1 MVYMAM
7 ALSLLHTT
15 QQLEANSSVL
25 NTVKLA
31 LSRSES
37 FQLFPVT
44 GHCILVNAKAGT
56 FADPDRILSKVVAS
70 TREGRCQIRRMSSR
84 SDAMQQA
91 MVHMRPIEEL
101 LWTLAFYDFR
111 EQQSLIEDGCRRDD
125 VISLRYWPN
134 FTRVPATSN
143 AYRIAA
149 LFKSRPTSI
158 VLAAK
163 ILEVDE
169 SEILRFYHA
178 ASCAGLILRINRP
191 GEQIQL
197 VKHRHQGL
205 IRSLVQR
212 LRRPIAG

>member
-1 MVYMAM
+1 MAM
-7 ALSLLHTT
+7 VLSLLHTT
-15 QQLEANSSVL
+15 QQLEASSSVL

-31 LSRSES
+31 LGRCES

-44 GHCILVNAKAGT
+44 GHSILVNAKART
-56 FADPDRILSKVVAS
+56 FADPDNVLSKVVSS

-91 MVHMRPIEEL
+91 TLSMRPIEEL

-134 FTRVPATSN
+134 FTRVPATAN

-149 LFKSRPTSI
+149 LFRARPTSV

-178 ASCAGLILRINRP
+178 ANNAGLVNRINRP
-191 GEQIQL
+191 GEQVQL
-197 VKHRHQGL
+197 VRHRHQGL
-205 IRSLVQR
+205 LQLLITR
-212 LRRPIAG
+212 LRRSRIAG